1 MYWFAR
7 AKDFGKAQTYDLFD
21 CIECGCCSYVCPSHI
36 PLVDY
41 YRFAKSEIWERERQK
56 QDADQARVRHEFKAF
71 RLEREKQ
78 EKAEKLA
85 AKVAENKARD
95 AAAAAGADTQ
105 ASADPEAERKK
116 AILQAALERAKKAKE
131 SVTPQNT
138 ENLPTAAEKQIADI
152 EARRTQAGVSAKTDA
167 PPTES

>member
-1 MYWFAR
+1 
-7 AKDFGKAQTYDLFD
+7 
-21 CIECGCCSYVCPSHI
+21 
-36 PLVDY
+36 
-41 YRFAKSEIWERERQK
+41 
-56 QDADQARVRHEFKAF
+56 VRHEFKAF

-95 AAAAAGADTQ
+95 AAAATAGADTQ
-105 ASADPEAERKK
+105 TSADPEAERKK